1 MNTLATLLRGDG
13 VNFPSRNRIISAS
26 TLDVYDDNG
35 HIIGFVTNFNETQAR
50 PVQKIRH
57 LSSIDAGRVIEMSP
71 QVEDI
76 SLTVT
81 GYSLYD
87 TSLTEKGSLI
97 HRMGSA
103 MKALK
108 SLQSQAQSFN
118 LARTETHPSSGEVVR
133 DVYFDCWFTNF
144 TRNRDIG
151 RLVQTDSATIF
162 VGQKE

>member
-1 MNTLATLLRGDG
+1 MATLLRGDG
-13 VNFPSRNRIISAS
+13 VNFPSRNRVISS
-26 TLDVYDDNG
+26 TTLDVYDDEG
-35 HIIGFVTNFNETQAR
+35 HIIGFVLSFNETQSR

-57 LSSIDAGRVIEMSP
+57 LSSTDAGRVIETTP
-71 QVEDI
+71 NVEEI

-87 TSLTEKGSLI
+87 ISLTEKGSLI

-108 SLQSQAQSFN
+108 SLQSQAESFN
-118 LARTETHPSSGEVVR
+118 LARTETHPSSGEMVR

-144 TRNRDIG
+144 TRNRAIG
-151 RLVQTDSATIF
+151 TLVQADSANIS